1 MNSQHKPEKVLRRV
15 AAYVMVYRGLFAST
29 LLMAI
34 GSTVFFMLVPR
45 VIQWVMD
52 NPIQSGSKSQLML
65 GIGLVTLC
73 YVLREL
79 LNGIR
84 IRLNNSLEQS
94 VLLDLRSDLHSKLMI
109 LPVSFYDQRK
119 SGEVASRVIEDV
131 QHVERA
137 IIDGI
142 EQGLVGVLTI
152 VGVMAFLFAMN
163 PMLAFFVILPIPIL
177 ILIGRVHM
185 KVTRKNWSE
194 VRESAAAL
202 NALLIED
209 IQGNRLIQSFGLQ
222 QRESTRFREF
232 ATRLREKTLK
242 AMRRWSVYGPGTS
255 LISSLGTVAV
265 IGAGGWLLLPSPEG
279 AEVAGTMPKLTY
291 GEFVAFCF
299 YTMML
304 YAPIHSMN
312 MLNHM
317 FATAKASGE
326 RVFEVIDY
334 PVEIADAENPKP
346 FPTGQLQVS
355 LEQVEFRYPDRDPVL
370 KDFTLTLPAGQVTA
384 LVGHTGAG
392 KSTIANLVQ
401 RYYDPTAGRVCFNGV
416 DIRELSLNELRSQI
430 GFVAQEPFLFDG
442 TVVDNILLARPTA
455 TEEEVIHALQSASA
469 WDFVKRLPKGIHTD
483 IGEKGIRLSQGE
495 KQRLTLARM
504 ILRNPPLVI
513 LDEATASVDTQ
524 TEAQIQQAIDQ
535 LVSHRTTLI
544 IAHRLSTVR
553 RADKIIVLER
563 GRICE
568 EGTHDELLARG
579 GLYFRYWELQQG
591 PLASNSAP

>member
-1 MNSQHKPEKVLRRV
+1 MKSQNKPEKVLRRV
-15 AAYVMVYRGLFAST
+15 ATYVLAYRGLFAWT
-29 LLMAI
+29 LVMAI

-52 NPIQSGSKSQLML
+52 NPIQSGSKPQLLL
-65 GIGLVTLC
+65 GVALVTLC
-73 YVLREL
+73 YALREL

-84 IRLNNSLEQS
+84 IRLNNSLEQH
-94 VLLDLRSDLHSKLMI
+94 VLLDLRRDLHSKLML

-152 VGVMAFLFAMN
+152 LGVMAFLFAMN
-163 PMLAFFVILPIPIL
+163 PLLAFFVILPVPIL
-177 ILIGRVHM
+177 VLIGRVHM

-222 QRESTRFREF
+222 ERESGRFREF
-232 ATRLREKTLK
+232 AMRLRVSTLK
-242 AMRRWSVYGPGTS
+242 AMRRWSIYGPGTS
-255 LISSLGTVAV
+255 LISSMGSVAV
-265 IGAGGWLLLPSPEG
+265 IGVGGWLMLPAPEG
-279 AEVAGTMPKLTY
+279 MDAANIMPALTY

-334 PVEIADAENPKP
+334 PVEIVDAEQPKP
-346 FPTGQLQVS
+346 FPQGQLQIS
-355 LEQVEFRYPDRDPVL
+355 LEQVEFCYPERDPVL
-370 KDFTLTLPAGQVTA
+370 RDFSLTLPAGKVTA

-401 RYYDPTAGRVCFNGV
+401 RYYDPTAGRVCFNGM
-416 DIRELSLNELRSQI
+416 DIRELALYDLRSRI

-442 TVVDNILLARPTA
+442 TVVENIQLARPEA
-455 TEEEVIHALQSASA
+455 TEQEVMEALQSASA
-469 WDFVKRLPKGIHTD
+469 WDFVQRLPKGIHTD

-524 TEAQIQQAIDQ
+524 TEAQIQKAIDQ

-553 RADKIIVLER
+553 RADKIIVLEH

-579 GLYFRYWELQQG
+579 GLYARYWELQQG
-591 PLASNSAP
+591 PLS